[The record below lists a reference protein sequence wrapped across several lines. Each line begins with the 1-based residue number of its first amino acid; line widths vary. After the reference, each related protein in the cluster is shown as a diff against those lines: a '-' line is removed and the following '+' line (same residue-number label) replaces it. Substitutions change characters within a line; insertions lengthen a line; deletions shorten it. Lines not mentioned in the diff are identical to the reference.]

1 MAIRSM
7 TGFAQIKGLHG
18 KTAYTFSAKSVNH
31 RFLDLHL
38 RLPARSELLEQQLRK
53 LFKEKMHR
61 GHVELSL
68 ALEYAGACGV
78 SVNRELVL
86 GYVKAFRELR
96 DELDLHGEV
105 DLNAVFR
112 LNGVLSASS
121 EMPDEAGL
129 QAGSQEELQAGLQ
142 GTLLTAA
149 AALIDQLNA
158 NRRLEGDHTRAEL
171 EARMNHLERN
181 TGEVEKLRS
190 TVLQA
195 HLERIRARMAELL
208 EGKADPD
215 RILQEAALLAERSD
229 VQEEIVRL
237 LTHIR
242 HFRGLLEEGEDV
254 GKKLDFLLQ
263 EMNRE
268 ANTMLSKTTGL
279 AGDAMRITELG
290 LALKSDIEKSREQV
304 QNVE

>member
-7 TGFAQIKGLHG
+7 TGFAQIKGQHG
-18 KTAYTFSAKSVNH
+18 MTAYTFTAKSVNH

-38 RLPARSELLEQQLRK
+38 RLPGRSELFEQQLRK
-53 LFKEKMHR
+53 LCKEKMHR
-61 GHVELSL
+61 GHVELTLS
-68 ALEYAGACGV
+68 LEYAGATGI
-78 SVNRELVL
+78 SVNRELVS
-86 GYVKAFRELR
+86 GYVRAFRALT
-96 DELDLHGEV
+96 DEFDLHGEV
-105 DLNAVFR
+105 DLNSVFR
-112 LNGVLSASS
+112 LSGVFSASS
-121 EMPDEAGL
+121 EMPDEA
-129 QAGSQEELQAGLQ
+129 ELRADLM
-142 GTLLTAA
+142 TAA
-149 AALIDQLNA
+149 AELLDLLNA
-158 NRRLEGDHTRAEL
+158 NRSMEGDHTRAEL
-171 EARMNHLERN
+171 ESRMEQLERN
-181 TGEVEKLRS
+181 TGEVEKLRG

-195 HLERIRARMAELL
+195 HLERIRTRMAELL
-208 EGKADPD
+208 EAKFDAD
-215 RILQEAALLAERSD
+215 RVLQEAAMLAERSD

-237 LTHIR
+237 LTHIK

-263 EMNRE
+263 EMSRE